1 MTKSVLFQFV
11 VVDIVKLE
19 VCTSKSSK
27 IGIWSNEA
35 RVFFN
40 KSSDRKN
47 LIKHHPFDKANV
59 YQTGIIHHMNEKNKF
74 TLSFTQTTVDV
85 NELKPNRTV
94 AAWHGSSTH
103 SPVVPF
109 LLRGLYSYGHFK
121 SVLVSFFGNAKYN
134 NIK

>member
-1 MTKSVLFQFV
+1 MWPHGPLVCE
-11 VVDIVKLE
+11 DIVKLE

-27 IGIWSNEA
+27 IGIWSVEA

-59 YQTGIIHHMNEKNKF
+59 YQTGSIHHMNEKNKL
-74 TLSFTQTTVDV
+74 TLSFTQTTVV
-85 NELKPNRTV
+85 ELKQNRTV
-94 AAWHGSSTH
+94 AAWHGCSTH
-103 SPVVPF
+103 SPVVTL

-121 SVLVSFFGNAKYN
+121 SVLISFFGNAKYN

>member
-1 MTKSVLFQFV
+1 MTKSVLFQFF

-27 IGIWSNEA
+27 IGIWSVEA

-47 LIKHHPFDKANV
+47 LIKHYPFDKANV
-59 YQTGIIHHMNEKNKF
+59 YQTGNIHHMNDKNKF
-74 TLSFTQTTVDV
+74 TLSFTQTTVV
-85 NELKPNRTV
+85 ELKQNRTV
-94 AAWHGSSTH
+94 AAWHGSSTN
-103 SPVVPF
+103 SSVVTF
-109 LLRGLYSYGHFK
+109 LLRGLYRYGHFK

>member
-27 IGIWSNEA
+27 IGIWSDEA

-59 YQTGIIHHMNEKNKF
+59 YQTGSIHHMNEKNKF
-74 TLSFTQTTVDV
+74 TLSFTQTTV
-85 NELKPNRTV
+85 ETKPYCGCM
-94 AAWHGSSTH
+94 AWLLYSLTCLT
-103 SPVVPF
+103 F

-121 SVLVSFFGNAKYN
+121 SVLISFLENAKYN
-134 NIK
+134 DIK